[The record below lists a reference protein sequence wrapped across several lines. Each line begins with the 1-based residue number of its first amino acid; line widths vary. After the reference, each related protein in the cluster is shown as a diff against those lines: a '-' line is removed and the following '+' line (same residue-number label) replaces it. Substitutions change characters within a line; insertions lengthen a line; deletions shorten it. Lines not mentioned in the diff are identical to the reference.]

1 MDLDKI
7 YEWSIKWKMEFNAKK
22 CSVLEL
28 GKSRNRHVG
37 ACKLGEANIQKRNTE
52 KDLGVIVMD
61 NMSSGK
67 HIIKIVQ

>member
-37 ACKLGEANIQKRNTE
+37 ACKLGEANIQKRNTG
-52 KDLGVIVMD
+52 KDLGVITMD
-61 NMSSGK
+61 SMSPRK
-67 HIIKIVQ
+67 HISEVV